1 MIIYFVSL
9 STITSILLYLTPI
22 IGPIIGSID
31 ISSFTTKSIIISFY
45 STSLIGI
52 NCGSLYSL
60 CVLYLFLR
68 QDIHLVIYLKIFSFI
83 FRKWNYLFISS
94 IVFVIPR

>member
-1 MIIYFVSL
+1 MIAYFVSL
-9 STITSILLYLTPI
+9 STITSISLYLI
-22 IGPIIGSID
+22 PIIGSID
-31 ISSFTTKSIIISFY
+31 VGSFTTKSIIISFY
-45 STSLIGI
+45 STSFIGI

-68 QDIHLVIYLKIFSFI
+68 QDIYLAIYLETFSFM
-83 FRKWNYLFISS
+83 FGKWNYLFISS

>member
-9 STITSILLYLTPI
+9 STIISISLYLI
-22 IGPIIGSID
+22 PIIGSID
-31 ISSFTTKSIIISFY
+31 ISSFITKSIVILFY
-45 STSLIGI
+45 STSFISI

-60 CVLYLFLR
+60 YVLCLFLR
-68 QDIHLVIYLKIFSFI
+68 QDIYLAIYLKTFSFI

-94 IVFVIPR
+94 IVFMIPR

>member
-1 MIIYFVSL
+1 M
-9 STITSILLYLTPI
+9 
-22 IGPIIGSID
+22 IGSVD
-31 ISSFTTKSIIISFY
+31 VSSFITKSIVISFY

-68 QDIHLVIYLKIFSFI
+68 QDIHLAIYLETFSFI
-83 FRKWNYLFISS
+83 FGKWNCLFISS
-94 IVFVIPR
+94 IVFVIPRWPYYSLS